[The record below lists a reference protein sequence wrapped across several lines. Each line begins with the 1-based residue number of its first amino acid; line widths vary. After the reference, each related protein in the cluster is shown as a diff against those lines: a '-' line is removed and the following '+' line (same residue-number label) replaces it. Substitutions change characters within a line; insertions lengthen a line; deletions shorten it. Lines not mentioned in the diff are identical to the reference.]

1 MRAAVIQANGGV
13 EQLNLA
19 DIPAPNPGPG
29 EVLLK
34 VHAAALNHL
43 DIWVR
48 KGRPGVTLNFPHVLG
63 SDAAGTIAALG
74 DGVTGVAIGDEVV
87 LDPGLSCGA
96 CEACLRGEQSECAT
110 YTILGMGRPGTF
122 AEYVV
127 VPAKNLL
134 PKPAHLSWEE
144 AAALPLAYA
153 TAWRMLFTRA
163 NLGAGEKLLIHG
175 IGGGVALAALQLAR
189 AAGAEVIVTSSS
201 QDKLDRAK
209 ALGAQHAEL
218 YGGGDLAKRILA
230 HTGGRGVDVVLD
242 AVGAATW
249 PINIEAT
256 RKGARIVHCGVTT
269 GAAVEA
275 NISAIYWKQLSI
287 LGSTMAS
294 HEDFRRLL
302 TAVSATGLKPV
313 IDHVFPL
320 AEAQAAQRR
329 MEEGGQFG
337 KIVLKIN

>member
-1 MRAAVIQANGGV
+1 MRAAAIHANGDV
-13 EQLNLA
+13 TQLVPA
-19 DIPAPNPGPG
+19 DLPAPNPGPG

-34 VHAAALNHL
+34 VHAAAFNHL

-74 DGVTGVAIGDEVV
+74 EGVTTANIGDEVV

-96 CEACLRGEQSECAT
+96 CSACMRGEQSECDT

-153 TAWRMLFTRA
+153 TAWRMLFNRA
-163 NLGAGEKLLIHG
+163 QLGPGEKLLIHG
-175 IGGGVALAALQLAR
+175 IGGGVAIAALQLAH
-189 AAGAEVIVTSSS
+189 AAGAEITVTSSS
-201 QDKLDRAK
+201 QEKLDRAK
-209 ALGAQHAEL
+209 ALGAHHTEL
-218 YGGGDLAKRILA
+218 YGNADLPQRILA
-230 HTGGRGVDVVLD
+230 HTSGQGIDVILD
-242 AVGAATW
+242 SVGAATW
-249 PINIEAT
+249 PTNLEVA

-269 GAAVEA
+269 GPLVEA
-275 NISAIYWKQLSI
+275 NLSAIYWKQLNI

-302 TAVSATGLKPV
+302 AAVTATGLNPV
-313 IDHVFPL
+313 IDKVYPL
-320 AEAQAAQRR
+320 AEAQAAQKH
-329 MEEGGQFG
+329 MEDGGQFG
-337 KIVLKIN
+337 KIVLKIA

>member
-13 EQLNLA
+13 EQVVVA

-29 EVLLK
+29 EVLLR

-63 SDAAGTIAALG
+63 SDAAGTVAAVG
-74 DGVTGVAIGDEVV
+74 EGVSGFSLGDEVV

-96 CEACLRGEQSECAT
+96 CAACLRGEQSECAA
-110 YTILGMGRPGTF
+110 YSIIGMGRPGTF
-122 AEYVV
+122 AEYVA

-144 AAALPLAYA
+144 SAALPLAYA

-163 NLGAGEKLLIHG
+163 RLGAGETLLIHG

-189 AAGAEVIVTSSS
+189 IAGAEVIVTSSS
-201 QDKLDRAK
+201 PEKLERAA
-209 ALGAQHAEL
+209 ALGAAHGLL
-218 YGGGDLAKRILA
+218 YGGGELAKRVIDC
-230 HTGGRGVDVVLD
+230 TGGRGVDVVLD
-242 AVGAATW
+242 TVGAATW
-249 PINIEAT
+249 AVNVEAA
-256 RKGARIVHCGVTT
+256 RKGGRIVHCGVTT
-269 GAAVEA
+269 GAAVEV

-294 HEDFRRLL
+294 HEDVRRLL
-302 TAVSATGLKPV
+302 AAVSASGLRPV
-313 IDHVFPL
+313 VDQVFPL
-320 AEAQAAQRR
+320 AEARAAQGR
-329 MEEGGQFG
+329 MEAGGQYG
-337 KIVLKIN
+337 KIVLKVA